1 MLGTLI
7 SNFKD
12 IIYGSPKLKYY
23 RKILSYET
31 HAQLNSPKYLS
42 YQGQNLVSDLQP
54 ELNFTEFSLRDKQVP
69 EEKKWYWGVLRQT
82 HSQTY
87 MLLRTIVAGSTDTQK
102 QKTVYFIWSKVYTR
116 ILASYI
122 LCFRFQ
128 NTSYIT
134 LNSILNE
141 PLKRMNCFQTI
152 CWISIRI
159 IYQKDA
165 PLTPNKLAVNWLYL
179 LFFRQEKHW
188 WFWIAFWCRL
198 RRSNT
203 LYQMY
208 KPFCIKLRHYL
219 K

>member
-1 MLGTLI
+1 MTKFGIRSTARVKLHRVFTSWQASSWGKKNGTEECW
-7 SNFKD
+7 
-12 IIYGSPKLKYY
+12 G
-23 RKILSYET
+23 RHT
-31 HAQLNSPKYLS
+31 H
-42 YQGQNLVSDLQP
+42 
-54 ELNFTEFSLRDKQVP
+54 
-69 EEKKWYWGVLRQT
+69 RQICF
-82 HSQTY
+82 Y
-87 MLLRTIVAGSTDTQK
+87 RTIVVGSTDTQK
-102 QKTVYFIWSKVYTR
+102 QKTDYFIWSKVYTR

-152 CWISIRI
+152 CWISIRT

-188 WFWIAFWCRL
+188 WSWIAFWCRL
-198 RRSNT
+198 SRPNT

-208 KPFCIKLRHYL
+208 KPFCIKWRHYL